1 MQLSFNYA
9 MDTLAKRVKF
19 GRKRLGLSQAELA
32 DASGLK
38 QSDISKIETGKI
50 QKTTGIAALAH
61 ALQCSPYWL
70 DTNEGYPAWG
80 STGRQSTDE
89 SRRLQEPLPDDIKE
103 LAGWFDKLTEPGDR
117 ERAFD
122 IAVAGVLKILAER
135 AAERVARPTHKPNPT
150 ETLKIPRA

>member
-1 MQLSFNYA
+1 

-19 GRKRLGLSQAELA
+19 GRKRLSLSQDDLA
-32 DASGLK
+32 KLSGLK

-61 ALQCSPYWL
+61 ALQCNPYWL

-80 STGRQSTDE
+80 STGRQS
-89 SRRLQEPLPDDIKE
+89 SEPRNEKSPVPDDIME

-117 ERAFD
+117 ERAYD
-122 IAVAGVLKILAER
+122 IAVAGVLKILSER
-135 AAERVARPTHKPNPT
+135 ASVRAARPTHTPEQAATPK
-150 ETLKIPRA
+150 KPRASRQ